1 MMMVMINIGIIIAL
15 VKIVMSVKLPVA
27 IITMIN
33 I

>member
-27 IITMIN
+27 IITMI
-33 I
+33 II